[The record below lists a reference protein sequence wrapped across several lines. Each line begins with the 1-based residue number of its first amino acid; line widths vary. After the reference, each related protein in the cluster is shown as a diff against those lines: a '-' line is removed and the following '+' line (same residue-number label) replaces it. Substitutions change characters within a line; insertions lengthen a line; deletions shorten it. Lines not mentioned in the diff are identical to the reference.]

1 VKPGDLVRLYEPNNS
16 NIDFS
21 IGNLDRGLGG
31 WSVPPG
37 TIAIVTEI
45 IPDHGDG
52 TTYHVL
58 VDGKMGWV
66 YEEDCE
72 MIE

>member
-1 VKPGDLVRLYEPNNS
+1 MRPGDLVRLYEPTS
-16 NIDFS
+16 RSIDFA
-21 IGNLDRGLGG
+21 IGNLNPDLGG

-37 TIAIVTEI
+37 TIAIVTKI
-45 IPDHGDG
+45 IPDRGDG
-52 TTYHVL
+52 TTCHVL